1 MLYNL
6 AMENSQRL
14 PILVVD
20 DDRSVLAVLQS
31 WLEAQGWTPECHQ
44 DPLQALDA
52 YSLRRHAAAV
62 LDWSMPQ
69 LDGLELVRR
78 LRAQNQAHSVYVL
91 LVTSSDRTEILAQ
104 AFEEGVDDFLR
115 KPLDKMEFVARM
127 KAARRVCLLDNEI
140 RLRSEHD
147 LERRMHSLALQRVS
161 ALVGAVAHELRTPL
175 ASVKLAAERLRSRP
189 DRVSNEALP
198 ILDRLDQGVS
208 HLGDTLD
215 DVLDTFGMS
224 HRSPRWEPYRPS
236 ESVNDAIRFARD
248 RTTSTIEL
256 VEDLE
261 PGSETI
267 QGTGDGVSVRRLV
280 SNLLANAIRHT
291 SSGTVRI
298 HLGRLSGGFI
308 LVVEDTGEGISPEL
322 LPWLGEPLLLN
333 SENVGFGH
341 FIRGNGMGLS
351 LCRRIV
357 QRHGGTFTIRSL
369 PGAGTRVTATLRLD
383 LVEPHPTD
391 VPDNFYTQSGAP

>member
-1 MLYNL
+1 MHG
-6 AMENSQRL
+6 SQRL

-31 WLEAQGWTPECHQ
+31 WLGEQGWTPECHQ
-44 DPLQALDA
+44 DPLLALEA
-52 YSLRRHAAAV
+52 YALRQHAAAV

-78 LRAQNQAHSVYVL
+78 LRAQNQSHSIYVL
-91 LVTSSDRTEILAQ
+91 LVTSSDRSEILAQ

-127 KAARRVCLLDNEI
+127 KAARRVCQLDNEI

-147 LERRMHSLALQRVS
+147 LERRMHNLALQRVS

-175 ASVKLAAERLRSRP
+175 ASVKLAAERLRSK
-189 DRVSNEALP
+189 DRVSQEALP

-208 HLGDTLD
+208 HLADTLD
-215 DVLDTFGMS
+215 DVLDTFGLS
-224 HRSPRWEPYRPS
+224 HRAPRWEMFRPRK
-236 ESVNDAIRFARD
+236 SVHEALQLFRD
-248 RTTSTIEL
+248 RLKPGVEL

-261 PGSETI
+261 PGVDAI
-267 QGTGDGVSVRRLV
+267 RGTGDGVSVRRLV

-291 SSGTVRI
+291 SSGTVRL
-298 HLGRLSGGFI
+298 HLGRLPGGI
-308 LVVEDTGEGISPEL
+308 LLVVEDTGQGISPEL

-333 SENVGFGH
+333 SENAGFGH

-383 LVEPHPTD
+383 LSEPQPTD
-391 VPDNFYTQSGAP
+391 IPDKFYSQAGAP

>member
-1 MLYNL
+1 MQG
-6 AMENSQRL
+6 SQRL

-31 WLEAQGWTPECHQ
+31 WLGAQGWTPECHQ
-44 DPLQALDA
+44 DPLQALEA
-52 YSLRRHAAAV
+52 YSLRQHAAAV

-78 LRAQNQAHSVYVL
+78 LRAQNQSHSIYVL
-91 LVTSSDRTEILAQ
+91 LVTSSDRSEILAQ

-115 KPLDKMEFVARM
+115 KPLDKMEFIARM

-147 LERRMHSLALQRVS
+147 LERRMHNLALQRVS

-175 ASVKLAAERLRSRP
+175 ASVRLSAERLRGRP
-189 DRVSNEALP
+189 GRVSQEALP
-198 ILDRLDQGVS
+198 ILDRLDQSVS
-208 HLGDTLD
+208 HLADTLD

-224 HRSPRWEPYRPS
+224 HRAPRWETFRPS
-236 ESVNDAIRFARD
+236 ESVQEATQLVRD
-248 RTTSTIEL
+248 RFKPGVEL

-261 PGSETI
+261 PGSDSI
-267 QGTGDGVSVRRLV
+267 SGTGDGVSVRRLV

-291 SSGTVRI
+291 STGTIRL
-298 HLGRLSGGFI
+298 HLGRLAGGI
-308 LVVEDTGEGISPEL
+308 IIVVQDTGDGIPAEL

-333 SENVGFGH
+333 SENAGFGH

-369 PGAGTRVTATLRLD
+369 PGAGTRVTATMRLD
-383 LVEPHPTD
+383 LPDPHPTD
-391 VPDNFYTQSGAP
+391 VPDNFYTQAGSP